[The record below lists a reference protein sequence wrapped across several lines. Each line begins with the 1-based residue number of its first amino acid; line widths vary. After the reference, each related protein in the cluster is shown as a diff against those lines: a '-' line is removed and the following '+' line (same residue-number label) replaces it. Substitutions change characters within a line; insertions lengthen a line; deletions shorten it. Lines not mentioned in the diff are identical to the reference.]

1 MAFAVTLAFTFP
13 LGPIVKLLL
22 RSSILPSTWP
32 STYKSSDPDSSPLMT
47 TDLPIRANSP
57 VWGVSMQ
64 GLHLP
69 RALVAANPLIVNHPL
84 ASSPGRSRDIIL
96 CQELTVMASTLAAVL
111 LPSLDGVSV
120 AGGWVDSLARHNH
133 FCQTASDNFF
143 LSRSGG
149 TGAQSGAER
158 NQGGE

>member
-1 MAFAVTLAFTFP
+1 FLNIHLPSQERALFDSNALRRHVAGYHRRLPQFHAIGDVHGPLQFTLNHYGFRGDVGLHIP
-13 LGPIVKLLL
+13 LGPTVRLLL

-84 ASSPGRSRDIIL
+84 ASSPG
-96 CQELTVMASTLAAVL
+96 
-111 LPSLDGVSV
+111 
-120 AGGWVDSLARHNH
+120 
-133 FCQTASDNFF
+133 
-143 LSRSGG
+143 
-149 TGAQSGAER
+149 
-158 NQGGE
+158 